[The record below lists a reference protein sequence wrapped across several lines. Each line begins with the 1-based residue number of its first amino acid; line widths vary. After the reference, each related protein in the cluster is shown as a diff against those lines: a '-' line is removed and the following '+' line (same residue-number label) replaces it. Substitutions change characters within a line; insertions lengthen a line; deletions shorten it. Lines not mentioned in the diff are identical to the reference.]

1 MIQPWWPL
9 AGLAA
14 IQFGDAVMCLKPV
27 GFVRACLID
36 VGFHRRYWRLLP
48 VLKAAAAAGL
58 IAGIWAEPLAVI
70 TAAALVAYF
79 IIAISLHIRARDF
92 GRNLFVN
99 AAGMLVLCTFVLV
112 VALRSA

>member
-1 MIQPWWPL
+1 VIQPWWPL

-27 GFVRACLID
+27 GFVRTCLIN
-36 VGFHRRYWRLLP
+36 VRFPRRYWRLLP

-58 IAGIWAEPLAVI
+58 IAGIWAEALAVI

-79 IIAISLHIRARDF
+79 IIAIGLHIRARDF
-92 GRNLFVN
+92 GRDLFVN

-112 VALRSA
+112 VVLRSA